1 MWRATEKLLSC
12 ILWAISLETVLS
24 RLHGAACTCCLDG
37 RVKVE
42 RAGMDLMLWAT
53 VLSLAAGRAIAT
65 CATFR
70 GEPLA
75 CDEIEKAR
83 MFNGR
88 MNNASFAKVRKAM
101 NEAML
106 PWLPYPH
113 WERGHACPDRNK
125 KSTIDPEDYGWNIF
139 AQTKSDNGPLGHCL
153 VSCQEARFYNALHV
167 RCTQECVK
175 GEDCCV
181 KFKEPGGCGVYL
193 LAGRMDE
200 CQFPLAVETVDDP
213 IVYASE
219 MTLELFTRFVG
230 PLTNKFASNVC
241 NAVGLVNPEQCAKV
255 GDRADQ
261 AVRTKV
267 KTFVRTVGQ
276 KATTNM
282 SAHVTKMNAL
292 STAIRVPGLAVS
304 AGAAAVGTGIYLA
317 MRANQKVDQLRED
330 VININDYLERHHAV
344 VVAYLDRHEQEL
356 LKIGEGM
363 DILLTEGYRIRLN
376 ELEQAYSNVML
387 NQNKNITSGKVWSK
401 GLDRLSKA
409 AESHIA
415 GLKVH
420 LERVNRQQRV
430 LVLAT
435 WVLAVTAF
443 QDGELGYAPD
453 DERVLEKSRESFKGL
468 GIRLETEM
476 NGLVD
481 DAGPSSIYNISTYLS
496 PLLAQIEFPRRVVAA
511 RADGLVPGII
521 DIRAFMPS
529 LLDDPSIEI
538 LWDDHLDEVRWL
550 VNSTAANLTDSP
562 CENMTVEIPHEN
574 MSMFEYITPSEID
587 KERVRMYL
595 HDQGEESDKIN
606 KILIEE
612 WKEYIKNK
620 TDVLPSEKETAER
633 ILRDPSETRERIL
646 RDNASSAWDTFDILI
661 GLGEWERHHP
671 LRTGSQD
678 WRSLL
683 NQQRSW
689 LRWLR
694 WLINMGIDVPNYPPS
709 SAGLATDQ
717 PFAFTNSRWRIDHY
731 ELFQSIG
738 IPDEHVFNDGC
749 PKGQVKKVRMEVLR
763 QVVQPSYKNSSREHL
778 KKILETTRAPN
789 FRDGAIRFSHNGRK
803 FKNCYTCADSEA
815 SASDI
820 CQNCNSQI
828 DIVTEL
834 GIKDRAWY
842 KRYWKE
848 TFEEAHKNFTASG
861 HGESH
866 DLYALRRLGTEGP
879 LSYAGYYMRYAP
891 SKLNCRIKNNL
902 LAWWKFS
909 EAGMSQIQAKRDYV
923 YEVRELRRQDGGFFN
938 CGVREPATRFERV
951 LDQIPWAGAKLGEK
965 YRDYY
970 CLS

>member
-1 MWRATEKLLSC
+1 MARNGEAAVLY
-12 ILWAISLETVLS
+12 TVGHFIGFIGDCALPPS
-24 RLHGAACTCCLDG
+24 RAACTCCLDG

-75 CDEIEKAR
+75 CDEIERAR
-83 MFNGR
+83 MFNGQ
-88 MNNASFAKVRKAM
+88 MDNTSFRKVRKAM
-101 NEAML
+101 NEAKL
-106 PWLPYPH
+106 LWLPYPH
-113 WERGHACPDRNK
+113 WERGHACPDGSK
-125 KSTIDPEDYGWNIF
+125 KSQIDPEDYGWNIF

-181 KFKEPGGCGVYL
+181 TFKEPGGCGACL

-219 MTLELFTRFVG
+219 MTVELFTRFVG

-241 NAVGLVNPEQCAKV
+241 NAVGLVNTEQCAKV

-292 STAIRVPGLAVS
+292 STAIRVPSLAVS
-304 AGAAAVGTGIYLA
+304 TGAAAVGTGLYLA

-330 VININDYLERHHAV
+330 VIKINDYLERHHAV
-344 VVAYLDRHEQEL
+344 VVAYLERHEQEL

-420 LERVNRQQRV
+420 LERVNRQQRTP
-430 LVLAT
+430 VLAT

-443 QDGELGYAPD
+443 QDGELGYEPD

-481 DAGPSSIYNISTYLS
+481 DAGPSSTYNISTCARQRRRGARPRVPRRSILQLPRAGAAADYPLPPLS
-496 PLLAQIEFPRRVVAA
+496 P
-511 RADGLVPGII
+511 
-521 DIRAFMPS
+521 
-529 LLDDPSIEI
+529 
-538 LWDDHLDEVRWL
+538 
-550 VNSTAANLTDSP
+550 
-562 CENMTVEIPHEN
+562 
-574 MSMFEYITPSEID
+574 
-587 KERVRMYL
+587 
-595 HDQGEESDKIN
+595 
-606 KILIEE
+606 
-612 WKEYIKNK
+612 
-620 TDVLPSEKETAER
+620 
-633 ILRDPSETRERIL
+633 
-646 RDNASSAWDTFDILI
+646 
-661 GLGEWERHHP
+661 
-671 LRTGSQD
+671 
-678 WRSLL
+678 
-683 NQQRSW
+683 
-689 LRWLR
+689 
-694 WLINMGIDVPNYPPS
+694 
-709 SAGLATDQ
+709 
-717 PFAFTNSRWRIDHY
+717 
-731 ELFQSIG
+731 
-738 IPDEHVFNDGC
+738 
-749 PKGQVKKVRMEVLR
+749 
-763 QVVQPSYKNSSREHL
+763 
-778 KKILETTRAPN
+778 
-789 FRDGAIRFSHNGRK
+789 
-803 FKNCYTCADSEA
+803 
-815 SASDI
+815 
-820 CQNCNSQI
+820 
-828 DIVTEL
+828 
-834 GIKDRAWY
+834 
-842 KRYWKE
+842 
-848 TFEEAHKNFTASG
+848 
-861 HGESH
+861 
-866 DLYALRRLGTEGP
+866 
-879 LSYAGYYMRYAP
+879 
-891 SKLNCRIKNNL
+891 
-902 LAWWKFS
+902 
-909 EAGMSQIQAKRDYV
+909 
-923 YEVRELRRQDGGFFN
+923 
-938 CGVREPATRFERV
+938 
-951 LDQIPWAGAKLGEK
+951 
-965 YRDYY
+965 
-970 CLS
+970 